1 MCPQERGAEWGRRK
15 SWPSQEEPDCVQQ
28 LCPSQCQGSAALPAH
43 PAPQSP
49 LQPDPL
55 PPLSPTTLG
64 VGQAGQ
70 VRAEARVAG
79 ADWESAWLTP
89 SLVFCLLHFGPQGPW
104 ALRRSCEDAHTG
116 RVLLGPQ
123 WAPLLLL
130 RSHGSSSVSPVPST
144 GAELIK
150 HSFPYSK
157 ERERPPGE
165 QLEFPLHLL
174 TSLSTVL

>member
-1 MCPQERGAEWGRRK
+1 MKCVPVNAQWSSVNRLTNVAQASKLSGCHWALRPEGGGEMAL
-15 SWPSQEEPDCVQQ
+15 SQSLVPAVHLFCSCW
-28 LCPSQCQGSAALPAH
+28 LRSAPFRTRC
-43 PAPQSP
+43 SP
-49 LQPDPL
+49 
-55 PPLSPTTLG
+55 
-64 VGQAGQ
+64 
-70 VRAEARVAG
+70 REAM
-79 ADWESAWLTP
+79 ESAWLTP